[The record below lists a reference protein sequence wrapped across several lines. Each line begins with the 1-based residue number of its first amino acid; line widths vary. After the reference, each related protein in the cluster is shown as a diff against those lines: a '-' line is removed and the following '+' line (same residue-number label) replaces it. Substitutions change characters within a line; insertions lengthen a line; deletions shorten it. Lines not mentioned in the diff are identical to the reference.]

1 MNTSSHSVG
10 DGGLATPLEQ
20 GKLNIGI
27 FLFPGMTMMDAYAPL
42 QVLAVSGLFNVFTFA
57 KTPSPLPSDANVS
70 LLPNYGFADTPPI
83 DVLIVPGGANPSDQ
97 MQDEE
102 VVDFLRRSGRAAKYV
117 TSVCTG
123 ALILAQTGLLDGY
136 RTAIHWAYADA
147 LKAFPNVTFE
157 SRRIVHDRDRI
168 SGGGI
173 TAGLDFALYLIG
185 EIAGKQQG
193 AAMEL
198 LLEYDPAPPFQVG
211 HPARAPLAL
220 KQGIQAKVMELAPGL
235 FG

>member
-1 MNTSSHSVG
+1 MNHAPNSPSNEAG
-10 DGGLATPLEQ
+10 IPLDPN
-20 GKLNIGI
+20 KLNIGI

-57 KTPSPLPSDANVS
+57 KTGQPVASDANVS
-70 LLPNYGFADTPPI
+70 LMPNYGFEDAPSM
-83 DVLIVPGGANPSDQ
+83 DVLLVPGGANPSAQ
-97 MQDEE
+97 MQDQE
-102 VVDFLRRSGRAAKYV
+102 VIGYLRRAGSGARYI

-136 RTAIHWAYADA
+136 RTAVHWAYVDA
-147 LKAFPNVTFE
+147 ISRFPKVTHE
-157 SRRIVHDRDRI
+157 AKRIVHDRNRI

-173 TAGLDFALYLIG
+173 TAGLDFALYLIA
-185 EIAGKQQG
+185 EVAGDQQA

-220 KQGIQAKVMELAPGL
+220 KQGIQAKVMELAPEL